1 MRPPL
6 PKSLGF
12 PRVAHASTFART
24 DLLADLNYT
33 PSVARKRPTSL
44 QALLRIPPH
53 TTARLLL
60 AYETASLWYT
70 EYPSDANRGFSVPG
84 ASLTLLSP
92 LSPHAALSSPPLR
105 PGDERFLTARP
116 PRLRLNTPTT
126 LVSLPTPDFSMPYNV
141 IILTSTVIALYFGS
155 VLNGMVRTWWIV
167 DVAPRAED
175 KVKGE

>member
-1 MRPPL
+1 M
-6 PKSLGF
+6 
-12 PRVAHASTFART
+12 
-24 DLLADLNYT
+24 
-33 PSVARKRPTSL
+33 
-44 QALLRIPPH
+44 RIPPH

-92 LSPHAALSSPPLR
+92 PPPPHDPPSSSPPR
-105 PGDERFLTARP
+105 PGDARFLALRP
-116 PRLRLNTPTT
+116 LRLRLNTPTT

-155 VLNGMVRTWWIV
+155 VLNGMVRTWWVV
-167 DVAPRAED
+167 DVAPSGED